1 MNGLRV
7 LITNTALLNR
17 AGTEMY
23 IRDVAT
29 ALLARGHSPF
39 VYSNTLGSF
48 AEELRRLTIP
58 VIDNLNVLDTEPQ
71 IIHGQHHLETMTA
84 LLRFPGVPAVYF
96 CHGWLPWEE
105 APPRFPRILRYV
117 AVDHTVRDRLQIEHG
132 IPGSRIEVL
141 FNFVDLER
149 FKPRTSLPDRPSRA
163 LVFSNQATEQNY
175 VPIVRA
181 ACQSIGI
188 ELDVM
193 GVAAN
198 NVSKCPE
205 QSLPNY
211 DIVFAKGRAALEAL
225 ATGNAVVLCDEVG
238 AGPMVTSKELDRLRV
253 SNFGIRT
260 LQQPMSSEV
269 LIREI
274 ERYDPVDAANVSE
287 RIRETAGRDPV
298 IDAIVGIYSEV
309 IAEHRLQKGP
319 SVEAEARAA
328 ADYLRNLSKRVKEL
342 EMLAERVSRSPL
354 LNVWKRVSHII
365 RRSGA

>member
-48 AEELRRLTIP
+48 AEELRGLTIP
-58 VIDNLNVLDTEPQ
+58 VVDNLNVLDIEPN

-84 LLRFPGVPAVYF
+84 LLRFPRVPAVYF

-132 IPGSRIEVL
+132 IPESRVEVL
-141 FNFVDLER
+141 FNFVDLDR
-149 FKPRTSLPDRPSRA
+149 FKPRDPLPARPTRA
-163 LVFSNQATEQNY
+163 LVFSNQASEQNY
-175 VPIVRA
+175 LPIVRA
-181 ACQSIGI
+181 ACASTGI
-188 ELDVM
+188 HLDVI

-198 NVSKCPE
+198 SVSTSPE
-205 QSLPNY
+205 ESLPHY
-211 DIVFAKGRAALEAL
+211 DLVFAKGRAALEAL
-225 ATGNAVVLCDEVG
+225 ATGAAVVLCDAVG
-238 AGPMVTSKELDRLRV
+238 AGPMVTSKDLESLRV

-260 LQQPMSSEV
+260 LQQPMTPQV

-274 ERYDPVDAANVSE
+274 ERYDPVDAANVCE

-298 IDAIVGIYSEV
+298 IDAILRIYAEV
-309 IAEHRLQKGP
+309 IAEYRLQESS
-319 SVEAEARAA
+319 SVEAESRAA
-328 ADYLRNLSKRVKEL
+328 ADYLRNLSKRVREL
-342 EMLAERVSRSPL
+342 EMLASRVGRSPFRR
-354 LNVWKRVSHII
+354 VWKRVRQMI
-365 RRSGA
+365 RRSAS